1 MHYIVEKN
9 RITLWAEAS
18 LHLTYGLQY
27 WARATLSVVWIAIF
41 VRIKSNGYHYITT
54 FGKHIIKAIII
65 ITATGKVFGD
75 ACGRIFEE
83 YWKWSKTFLYRIKY
97 IASSN
102 SWRAKCGH
110 WQAYNIKPFSKSRR
124 WSNLEVTTSV
134 HSQGHDVRL
143 ATRWRHWFILKIT
156 TSIHVQ
162 GHDVNP
168 RSRLRRS
175 GAAISGQTPSL

>member
-1 MHYIVEKN
+1 MEKN

-102 SWRAKCGH
+102 S
-110 WQAYNIKPFSKSRR
+110 
-124 WSNLEVTTSV
+124 
-134 HSQGHDVRL
+134 
-143 ATRWRHWFILKIT
+143 
-156 TSIHVQ
+156 
-162 GHDVNP
+162 
-168 RSRLRRS
+168 
-175 GAAISGQTPSL
+175 